1 MRDLAT
7 IWQEFLKIVRE
18 EAGSRVV
25 ETWFKAVRMRNWD
38 AQNKIVH
45 VEAPNAFVKSWI
57 STHYMQLF
65 ERHLSRLLNE
75 PYVNIRF
82 THARKSETP
91 TQAYNAENTSVSQHT
106 TFQPARL
113 SLEHVHTQR
122 AEKTRTRRKASPVR
136 VRGPLNSDYLFDT
149 FVVGSSNMLAFSAAH
164 TAASDPGNR
173 YNPLYIYGGSGLGK
187 THLLH
192 AVGNYIRSG
201 RKKALILYQSADH
214 FVSEF
219 ISAVR
224 SNSVYDFEARYKDVD
239 ILLFDDVQCISHKEQ
254 TQEMFFHIFNTL
266 YQANKQVVVT
276 SNTFPSDICGLNE
289 RIRSRLEGG
298 LIADIQEP
306 SWDMKISILQKKASH
321 HNEELSPEV
330 AQYIASYQFSSVREL
345 EAALLR
351 VFAYSSLTKQ
361 PVTQDLI
368 GQVFHS
374 QRIHQKPCVDSKTVA
389 TTVARC
395 YRYALSDLRSAKR
408 NKDIAFVRH
417 VAMYCMKQ
425 YTSCSLHE
433 IAAFFSR
440 KDHTTVLHAY
450 EKINTRRQNDVEL
463 EQMITLIERKL
474 IQASAS

>member
-1 MRDLAT
+1 
-7 IWQEFLKIVRE
+7 
-18 EAGSRVV
+18 
-25 ETWFKAVRMRNWD
+25 MRNWD
-38 AQNKIVH
+38 AQNKVVH
-45 VEAPNAFVKSWI
+45 IEAPNTFVKSWI

-82 THARKSETP
+82 THARKDETP
-91 TQAYNAENTSVSQHT
+91 TPASPHDHANVTQKT

-113 SLEHVHTQR
+113 SLEHVNTGQE
-122 AEKTRTRRKASPVR
+122 EKRRTRRKASPAR
-136 VRGPLNSDYLFDT
+136 VRGPLNSDYIFDT

-164 TAASDPGNR
+164 TAASEPGNL
-173 YNPLYIYGGSGLGK
+173 YNPLYIYGSSGLGK

-192 AVGNYIRSG
+192 AVGNYIKSG
-201 RKKALILYQSADH
+201 RKRALVLYQSADH

-224 SNSVYDFEARYKDVD
+224 SNSVYDFESRYKDVD

-254 TQEMFFHIFNTL
+254 TQEMFFHLFNTL

-276 SNTFPSDICGLNE
+276 SNTFPGDIGGLNE

-298 LIADIQEP
+298 LIADIQAP
-306 SWDMKISILQKKASH
+306 SHDMRMSILQKKASLY
-321 HNEELSPEV
+321 NEHLSPEV
-330 AQYIASYQFSSVREL
+330 AQYIASYEFSSVREL

-368 GQVFHS
+368 GQVFYS
-374 QRIHQKPCVDSKTVA
+374 QQSARTPCVDAKTVA
-389 TTVARC
+389 TTVARY
-395 YRYALSDLRSAKR
+395 YRYAISDLRSAKR

-440 KDHTTVLHAY
+440 KDHTTVIHAY
-450 EKINTRRQNDVEL
+450 EKIAAKRCSDLEL
-463 EQMITLIERKL
+463 SRMLTCIERKL
-474 IQASAS
+474 IDATSA